1 MFQYKCICCKKARN
15 TPKKMTMIAQMKL
28 LEDATHR
35 ITKRTDGRWLIGIWT
50 LYCKEKEIDA
60 NTMNP
65 TDDKIIEDIHLQT
78 CKAYILSKNRNVSS
92 CNANSLLTY
101 ILSVNSV
108 YF

>member
-1 MFQYKCICCKKARN
+1 
-15 TPKKMTMIAQMKL
+15 MIAQMKL

-35 ITKRTDGRWLIGIWT
+35 ITKKTDGRWLIGIWT

-78 CKAYILSKNRNVSS
+78 CKAYILSKNRNASS